1 MDRRRFVKSVGC
13 AGTLAAA
20 TQLPAG
26 ASCMDEMM
34 KLSQNRPSAH
44 GMGYVVLDK
53 DKTFAEQV
61 TQEYTIYEIRYDFD
75 LGGETE
81 EIPAGCVLKFEG
93 GSLKNGTIVSNNT
106 FIDASDDAC
115 IFVDVNLI
123 GLFLND
129 YVSVC
134 WFGAKNSYYKNISEN
149 KVQLGRNDCYPAIKS
164 VLHTSF
170 KKIYFPKGAWYVSN
184 TIILDKEV
192 EFLMSGKSDSTPL
205 NYKARSMG
213 FDLNEACIFTDK
225 DISLVTTSENLV
237 SSLRFV
243 ISGGSFDV
251 SLIESYTN
259 AVIHLK
265 SNCKLWGIDVNT
277 AVLGKLNSINDGV
290 GLYFDA
296 TVSTGYLSY
305 IRTNCI
311 VKYFG
316 TGIKVKGTETQRP
329 SWVTDFV
336 DRSEIASCR
345 QSLYIEHCEEAFVEG
360 HYQQTYLFE
369 EEQNDVA
376 AVYLKTKFATI
387 NCTVWDCHLHRD
399 KDESIF
405 SDKWTN
411 RYAFELDTPSFIY
424 YHNYNFVGNSKRY
437 FAYGLV
443 KDHTN
448 IEDTFPKYQ
457 SFNRSQYTQGYSDT
471 DNWFV
476 KRPEFTASYESNC
489 EVVGFDNLFLPYTS
503 SGATIKSAGVTNP
516 YLNIILDINKQ
527 GVSVLLMGVVL
538 DIVNTGTFTKA
549 ELIRTT
555 HTTDVNTGVK
565 EHRQIVDIVS
575 SSVSHYKAVYLTGFE
590 GIWRNTSKIEIRL
603 SGYIGTE
610 NVTLLSVF
618 GKIRGKESSF
628 LTCAGGNVYGG
639 MNVIGGNLMIE
650 GNPLLFAAEFEKRPS
665 SGLKNGYS
673 FLCLDRS
680 SPESKTNGIVLYF
693 LDGKWIDALGRVV
706 E

>member
-34 KLSQNRPSAH
+34 RLSQNRPSAV

-53 DKTFAEQV
+53 DKTFAEQM
-61 TQEYTIYEIRYDFD
+61 TQENTIYEIRYDFD

-106 FIDASDDAC
+106 FIDASDDVC

-134 WFGAKNSYYKNISEN
+134 WFGANNSYYKNISEN
-149 KVQLGRNDCYPAIKS
+149 KVELSRIDCCPAINAALS
-164 VLHTSF
+164 TSF
-170 KKIYFPKGAWYVSN
+170 KKIYFPKGAWYVSG
-184 TIILDKEV
+184 TITLDKEV
-192 EFLMSGKSDSTPL
+192 ELLLSGKSDSTPL
-205 NYKARSMG
+205 NYKVTSMG

-225 DISLVTTSENLV
+225 DISLLTTSENLV
-237 SSLRFV
+237 SSLRLA

-251 SLIESYTN
+251 SLIKTYTN

-265 SNCKLWGIDVNT
+265 SNCNLWGIELNT
-277 AVLGKLNSINDGV
+277 AVLGKLNSINDGI

-296 TVSTGYLSY
+296 TISTGHLSY

-316 TGIKVKGTETQRP
+316 TGIKVKGTETQKP
-329 SWVTDFV
+329 SWITDFV
-336 DRSEIASCR
+336 DRSEIMSCR
-345 QSLYIEHCEEAFVEG
+345 QSLYVEYCEEAFIEG
-360 HYQQTYLFE
+360 HYQQTYIFE
-369 EEQNDVA
+369 AEENNIA
-376 AVYLKTKFATI
+376 AVYLKTRFATI
-387 NCTVWDCHLHRD
+387 NCTVWDCHLQSGGNVP
-399 KDESIF
+399 ELYVN
-405 SDKWTN
+405 KWTN
-411 RYAFELDTPSFIY
+411 RYAFELDSAFWADFD
-424 YHNYNFVGNSKRY
+424 NYTFLGNSMRY
-437 FAYGLV
+437 VNNGLV

-448 IEDTFPKYQ
+448 MVSDLPKYQ
-457 SFNRSQYTQGYSDT
+457 AFNRSQYTKGYSDT

-476 KRPEFTASYESNC
+476 KRPEFTATYESNC
-489 EVVGFDNLFLPYTS
+489 NVVGFDNLFLPCTS
-503 SGATIKSAGVTNP
+503 SVAIIKSAGVPNP
-516 YLNIILDINKQ
+516 YLNITLDINKQ

-538 DIVNTGTFTKA
+538 DIVNSGTFTKA

-555 HTTDVNTGVK
+555 YITDVNTGVK
-565 EHRQIVDIVS
+565 EHRYVVDIVPAI
-575 SSVSHYKAVYLTGFE
+575 VSHYKAIYLNGFE
-590 GIWRNTSKIEIRL
+590 GLWRNTSKIEIRL
-603 SGYIGTE
+603 FGYIGTG
-610 NVTLLSVF
+610 NVALLSVF
-618 GKIRGKESSF
+618 GKIRGKESAF
-628 LTCAGGNVYGG
+628 LTCAGGTVYGHTAFTSLQFPNG
-639 MNVIGGNLMIE
+639 NSSARPIGEYMGEVYFDTTLGKPIWW
-650 GNPLLFAAEFEKRPS
+650 
-665 SGLKNGYS
+665 NGTAWV
-673 FLCLDRS
+673 DA
-680 SPESKTNGIVLYF
+680 NGT
-693 LDGKWIDALGRVV
+693 VV